1 MEKAKKITGEQF
13 TKYVEKNVG
22 YRLYQSPGTGRALV
36 TEIGTGR
43 ILRPASV
50 ADIRKWNKEWN
61 KTAKKVFEH
70 NESLK

>member
-22 YRLYQSPGTGRALV
+22 FRLYHSGGGKALV
-36 TEIGTGR
+36 TEVGTGR
-43 ILRPASV
+43 ILRPASA
-50 ADIRKWNKEWN
+50 ADIRNWNKEWN
-61 KTAKKVFEH
+61 KTAKKVFEY